1 MIFPPRSRQLLSG
14 EIPIANS
21 VYCDSINRS
30 TREMGN
36 NNNNNKFYR
45 NAPDRCL
52 YISLVLFL
60 SLGSRSQFKSFK
72 DDDVDGPPE
81 EEEEEEKE
89 KEEEEKRSNGP
100 PGGGEQ

>member
-1 MIFPPRSRQLLSG
+1 
-14 EIPIANS
+14 
-21 VYCDSINRS
+21 
-30 TREMGN
+30 MGK
-36 NNNNNKFYR
+36 NNNNNKFYW

-60 SLGSRSQFKSFK
+60 FLGSRSQFKSFK

-81 EEEEEEKE
+81 EEEEEEEKE
-89 KEEEEKRSNGP
+89 KEEEEEKRSNGP